1 MGACGRWV
9 SCCCCSSRPS
19 TATWYAWLFPEKSRR
34 LWVTFAGAYFEI
46 FLWALATLAWRVTE
60 PWTPLNHLA
69 LVVMATS
76 GIKTLFNLNPL
87 IKLDGYYLLSDWL
100 EIPNL
105 RQRAFGYLGEWLR
118 ALWGREAPRQ
128 FGDVSRRE
136 RRIYWIYGLLAWTY
150 SFWLLGFVFVR
161 FGGWL
166 VGRYQAWGFVL
177 FSMVLAGVFQ
187 YPLRTL
193 LRASAAGLGIE
204 GSMKRSLRWSLRL
217 GVLLGAAAVL
227 WFVRADLRIAGPFT
241 VLPIHN
247 ADVRAEAKG
256 ILSEIHVDE
265 GDAVEQGSV
274 IASLSDRDIRA
285 DLRKMQAEIKEKEAR
300 LNLLKAGSR
309 PEQLELARTGIAK
322 AEERLKYARS
332 RLEMQ
337 KSLFDQLLGSRQD
350 LEEARELV
358 AVLEKE
364 LEESNDQLGLLLAGS
379 RKEEIE
385 ATEAELG
392 SLRLQGQYLDE
403 ELHLLKITSPAAG
416 VITTP
421 KLRDKIGQSVEKG
434 DLIAK
439 VHDMNTVSV
448 EIAVSETDIG
458 DVAVGQK
465 VLLKARAVSQTAL
478 EGKVTSIA
486 PIATQ
491 PEDPRQ
497 PRTVRVTTQLDNR
510 SGLLKPDMTGHAKI
524 YSHQQRLIQLISRR
538 LVRFVKVEFWS
549 WW

>member
-1 MGACGRWV
+1 MYCWARPP
-9 SCCCCSSRPS
+9 SS
-19 TATWYAWLFPEKSRR
+19 
-34 LWVTFAGAYFEI
+34 G
-46 FLWALATLAWRVTE
+46 
-60 PWTPLNHLA
+60 
-69 LVVMATS
+69 
-76 GIKTLFNLNPL
+76 
-87 IKLDGYYLLSDWL
+87 LS
-100 EIPNL
+100 
-105 RQRAFGYLGEWLR
+105 
-118 ALWGREAPRQ
+118 AP
-128 FGDVSRRE
+128 
-136 RRIYWIYGLLAWTY
+136 I
-150 SFWLLGFVFVR
+150 
-161 FGGWL
+161 
-166 VGRYQAWGFVL
+166 
-177 FSMVLAGVFQ
+177 
-187 YPLRTL
+187 
-193 LRASAAGLGIE
+193 
-204 GSMKRSLRWSLRL
+204 
-217 GVLLGAAAVL
+217 
-227 WFVRADLRIAGPFT
+227 RIAGPFT

-247 ADVRAEAKG
+247 ADVRAEAEG

-265 GDAVEQGSV
+265 GDAVEQGDLMPAERS
-274 IASLSDRDIRA
+274 RHPA

-337 KSLFDQLLGSRQD
+337 RSLFDQLLGSRQD

-358 AVLEKE
+358 AVREKE

-379 RKEEIE
+379 RQEEIE
-385 ATEAELG
+385 ATEAELS

-416 VITTP
+416 VVTTP

-458 DVAVGQK
+458 T
-465 VLLKARAVSQTAL
+465 SPWS
-478 EGKVTSIA
+478 EGA
-486 PIATQ
+486 PEGASCFANG
-491 PEDPRQ
+491 PRRGGHLHR
-497 PRTVRVTTQLDNR
+497 PDCHPTGRPAPAGTVRVTTQLDNR

-524 YSHQQRLIQLISRR
+524 YSHRQRLIQLISRH
-538 LVRFVKVEFWS
+538 LARFVKVEFWS